1 MSATPRTS
9 PWPVLGVFVLL
20 AFLFSGVLGAFQSAI
35 DSEALTLAQFGP
47 ALGALVTWTIF
58 RRRLKA
64 LLPEPVAG
72 RQVGAHTVL
81 MVAAVAVFA
90 AIAAAFALGTGQDLE
105 GVAAV
110 GGVPF
115 VLYLLLQL
123 VGAAGEE
130 IGWRGF
136 MQPLLERR
144 TARFAAAALTGVVWA
159 LWHVQIFAAAPL
171 VAVAFLVSTVA
182 FAILL
187 GYMGNGS
194 LWQRTAT
201 AAVGHWL
208 INVTLHVIAGDQV
221 NEAPQAYFTAVAAA
235 VTTAVFV
242 LLFARARAARERRRE
257 TAAAGA

>member
-1 MSATPRTS
+1 MSTPTPKG

-20 AFLFSGVLGAFQSAI
+20 AFLFSGALGAFQSVI

-47 ALGALVTWTIF
+47 ALGALATWLVF

-64 LLPEPVAG
+64 LLPEPVPG
-72 RQVGAHTVL
+72 RQVAAHTVL
-81 MVAAVAVFA
+81 TVAAVAVFA
-90 AIAAAFALGTGQDLE
+90 AIAAAFALGAGRELE
-105 GVAAV
+105 GVGAV
-110 GGVPF
+110 GGTPF
-115 VLYLLLQL
+115 ALYLLLQL

-144 TARFAAAALTGVVWA
+144 TARLAAASLTGLVWA
-159 LWHVQIFAAAPL
+159 LWHVQILAAAPL
-171 VAVAFLVSTVA
+171 VAASFVVSTVA

-187 GYMGNGS
+187 GYMGDGS

-208 INVTLHVIAGDQV
+208 INVALHAVAGDRV
-221 NEAPQAYFTAVAAA
+221 NEAPQVYVTVVAAV
-235 VTTAVFV
+235 VTTALFM
-242 LLFARARAARERRRE
+242 LLFARARAARARRGE
-257 TAAAGA
+257 AAAA

>member
-1 MSATPRTS
+1 MSNPAPKS

-20 AFLFSGVLGAFQSAI
+20 AFAFSGLLGLFQSVI
-35 DSEALTLAQFGP
+35 DAEALTLAQFGP
-47 ALGALVTWTIF
+47 ALGALATWLVY
-58 RRRLKA
+58 RRRLA
-64 LLPEPVAG
+64 SLLPEAVSR
-72 RQVGAHTVL
+72 RQVVAHTVL

-90 AIAAAFALGTGQDLE
+90 LIAGALALATGQDLA

-110 GGVPF
+110 GGTPF
-115 VLYLLLQL
+115 VLYLVFQL

-144 TARFAAAALTGVVWA
+144 MARLAAAGLTGVVWA
-159 LWHVQIFAAAPL
+159 AWHVQVFATAPA
-171 VAVAFLVSTVA
+171 VAVSFLVSTVA

-208 INVTLHVIAGDQV
+208 INVALNVIAGDEV
-221 NEAPQAYFTAVAAA
+221 NAAPQAYFTALAAV
-235 VTTAVFV
+235 VTTALFLALFV
-242 LLFARARAARERRRE
+242 RARAARERRAA
-257 TAAAGA
+257 TA